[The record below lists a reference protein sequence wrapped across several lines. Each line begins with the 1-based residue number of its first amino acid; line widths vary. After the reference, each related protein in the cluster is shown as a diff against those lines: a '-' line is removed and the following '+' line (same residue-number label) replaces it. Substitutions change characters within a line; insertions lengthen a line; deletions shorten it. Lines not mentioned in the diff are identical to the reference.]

1 MKCFYVIPNYTK
13 NRTYPCAC
21 KIRSF
26 LMEHG
31 AVCKI
36 NPPIEEKKKEY
47 LYTDPSNIPEDT
59 ECVIVLG
66 GDGTLIQAVHDLK
79 GRDIPVIGVNLG
91 SIGYLAEVDEETL
104 FFTLE
109 RLLNDDYLIEE
120 RMTLEG
126 EVIREGEAV
135 FREAAFNDVIL
146 TRSAGLRMLYFSLY
160 VNGQFLSRYAADGM
174 IVATPTGSTAYSLS
188 AGGPIVMPSSDLFV
202 LTPICPHTMSNAR
215 SIILPKDVVIEL
227 EVEGKVDDSA
237 VTQCANFDAHTLVI
251 LKPQDRVRIRCG
263 KHGVKMIR
271 LNRTSFL
278 ETLRKKLN

>member
-1 MKCFYVIPNYTK
+1 MKHFYVIPNYTK

-31 AVCKI
+31 AVCEI
-36 NPPIEEKKKEY
+36 NPPLREEKEGY
-47 LYTDPSNIPEDT
+47 LHTDPHNIPKDT

-79 GRDIPVIGVNLG
+79 EFNLPMIGVNLG
-91 SIGYLAEVDEETL
+91 SIGYLAEVDEESL

-109 RLLNDDYLIEE
+109 RLLRDEYLTEE

-126 EVIREGEAV
+126 DVIREGEII
-135 FREAAFNDVIL
+135 FRSAAFNDIIL
-146 TRSAGLRMLYFSLY
+146 TRCAGLKMVYFSLY

-227 EVEGKVDDSA
+227 EVEGKDEDTG
-237 VTQCANFDAHTLVI
+237 VTPCANFDAHTLVT

-263 KHGVKMIR
+263 RYGVKMIR